1 MNIYQS
7 IKRLK
12 LEKSKRELCD
22 KIRQLGFKVLDAGSP
37 NYTEY
42 SNRAS
47 RFQIIAD
54 PSSCIRPIFTDS
66 YITGK

>member
-7 IKRLK
+7 IKRIK

-22 KIRQLGFKVLDAGSP
+22 KIRQLGFKVLDAGSS

-42 SNRAS
+42 NNRAS

-54 PSSCIRPIFTDS
+54 TRSCIRPIFTDS